1 MIFEEW
7 LTILKKKE
15 LTKTLKQLNCP
26 SLLCK
31 KMNLAFAVV
40 SWWNK
45 NERTKL
51 TNELVSID
59 RQSNVCR
66 RTKCVLQ
73 SFSELQG
80 MPAHFRLISTPIFYQ
95 FTNYYCFLLWKYL
108 KVTSYDEVT
117 FFAPVWLHDNFNF
130 IFRIMTQKHCL
141 DWKLDLLCCIIHP
154 LTIFGW
160 GGSSSNSINM
170 TGPMALNARK
180 STTSSSSSSS
190 SSSPL
195 ASKPVALSSPTW
207 SAEPGFSSPPSVKNQ
222 STGATELS
230 QLY

>member
-1 MIFEEW
+1 
-7 LTILKKKE
+7 
-15 LTKTLKQLNCP
+15 
-26 SLLCK
+26 
-31 KMNLAFAVV
+31 MNLAFTVV

-51 TNELVSID
+51 TNELVWID

-66 RTKCVLQ
+66 TTKCMLQ
-73 SFSELQG
+73 SFSELHGAPLTQKLLSSLKCSFQ
-80 MPAHFRLISTPIFYQ
+80 ANKHTYFFYQ
-95 FTNYYCFLLWKYL
+95 FTNYCIAFYFGSTYVWGN
-108 KVTSYDEVT
+108 
-117 FFAPVWLHDNFNF
+117 FFASLWLHDNFSF
-130 IFRIMTQKHCL
+130 IFHIMMRKHGL
-141 DWKLDLLCCIIHP
+141 DWTLHLLCCIIHP

-222 STGATELS
+222 STGQEL
-230 QLY
+230 QDFIKWNTGKAVH